1 MANPT
6 VAIVG
11 RPNVGKSTLFNRL
24 VGGRRAIVEGEPN
37 VTRDR
42 IYGECEWQG
51 TKFNVIDTGGI
62 VLHDSDKIKNQIK
75 YQAELAMEEADLI
88 LFVVDSRTG
97 MTAVDQDIAQLLYRT
112 NTEVILTVNK
122 VEDFSK
128 AEETTWEFYSLGFGD
143 PILISAEHGK
153 NTGELL
159 DLVTAELPETE
170 TEAEEADDEQ
180 INIAVIGKPNVGKSS
195 LVNHLIG
202 EKRVIVSDL
211 PGTTRD
217 AVDTLIEWNEIKFN
231 FIDTAGLR
239 RKSKVKE
246 DVEYYSNLRALRS
259 VDRAD
264 AVLMMIDAE
273 KGVTDQDKKIAGYA
287 HDEGKAMV
295 MAINKWDLMK
305 KSTNSMNK
313 YTDEVYYQLKFLNY
327 VPITYISALTGE
339 RIDELLSLLEYVV
352 DESNLRV
359 KTGVLNEVITEAVQL
374 REPPSRK
381 GKRLKIYYVSQV
393 GIKPPTFVL
402 FVNDPNLMHF
412 AYQRYLENT
421 LREAFGYV
429 GNPMKFK
436 LKQRN

>member
-1 MANPT
+1 MAKST

-42 IYGECEWQG
+42 IYGETEWLG
-51 TKFNVIDTGGI
+51 RKFNVIDTGGI
-62 VLHDSDKIKNQIK
+62 VLHENDKIKNQIK
-75 YQAELAMEEADLI
+75 YQAEVAMEEADII

-97 MTAVDQDIAQLLYRT
+97 MTGVDEDIAQLLYRT
-112 NTEVILTVNK
+112 NKEVILVVNK
-122 VEDFSK
+122 VEDFTNQ
-128 AEETTWEFYSLGFGD
+128 EEIGWEFYSLGFGD
-143 PILISAEHGK
+143 PYLISAEHGK

-159 DLVTAELPETE
+159 DEVISKLPEADE
-170 TEAEEADDEQ
+170 DEISEEK

-195 LVNHLIG
+195 LINHLLG
-202 EKRVIVSDL
+202 KERVIVSDM

-217 AVDTLIEWNEIKFN
+217 AVDTLIEWKDVKFN

-239 RKSKVKE
+239 RKSRVKE
-246 DVEYYSNLRALRS
+246 DVEYYSNLRALKS
-259 VDRAD
+259 VDRSD
-264 AVLMMIDAE
+264 AVLMMIDAQH
-273 KGVTDQDKKIAGYA
+273 GVTEQDKKIAGYA

-295 MAINKWDLMK
+295 IAINKWDLMDK
-305 KSTNSMNK
+305 DSKTMER

-327 VPITYISALTGE
+327 VPVTYISALTGE
-339 RIDELLSLLEYVV
+339 RIDELLSLLEFVV
-352 DESNLRV
+352 DQSNLRI
-359 KTGVLNEVITEAVQL
+359 KTGILNEVITEAVQL

-381 GKRLKIYYVSQV
+381 GKRLKIYYASQV
-393 GIKPPTFVL
+393 GVKAPTFVF

-412 AYQRYLENT
+412 AYQRYLENI

-429 GNPMKFK
+429 GNPLRFK

>member
-1 MANPT
+1 MAKST

-42 IYGECEWQG
+42 IYGETEWLG
-51 TKFNVIDTGGI
+51 KKFNVIDTGGI
-62 VLHDSDKIKNQIK
+62 VLHDNDKIKNQIK
-75 YQAELAMEEADLI
+75 YQAELAMEEADII

-97 MTAVDQDIAQLLYRT
+97 MTGVDEDIAQLLYRT
-112 NTEVILTVNK
+112 NKEVILVVNK
-122 VEDFSK
+122 VEDFSNQ
-128 AEETTWEFYSLGFGD
+128 EEISWEFYSLGFGD
-143 PILISAEHGK
+143 PVLISAEHGK
-153 NTGELL
+153 NTGSLL
-159 DLVTAELPETE
+159 DQVTDQLPEI
-170 TEAEEADDEQ
+170 EEEDTDDDQ

-195 LVNHLIG
+195 LINHLVG
-202 EKRVIVSDL
+202 KERVIVSDM

-217 AVDTLIEWNEIKFN
+217 AVDTLIEWNDIQFN

-246 DVEYYSNLRALRS
+246 DVEYYSNLRALKS
-259 VDRAD
+259 VDRSD
-264 AVLMMIDAE
+264 AVLMMIDAQE
-273 KGVTDQDKKIAGYA
+273 GVTDQDKKIAGYA

-295 MAINKWDLMK
+295 IAINKWDLMEK
-305 KSTNSMNK
+305 NTKTMER

-327 VPITYISALTGE
+327 VPVTYISALTGE
-339 RIDELLSLLEYVV
+339 RIDELLSLLEFVV
-352 DESNLRV
+352 DQSNLRI
-359 KTGVLNEVITEAVQL
+359 KTGILNEVISEAVQL

-381 GKRLKIYYVSQV
+381 GKRLKIYYGSQV
-393 GIKPPTFVL
+393 GIKPPTFVF

-412 AYQRYLENT
+412 AYQRYLENV

-429 GNPMKFK
+429 GNPLHFK

>member
-1 MANPT
+1 MAKST

-42 IYGECEWQG
+42 IYGETEWLG
-51 TKFNVIDTGGI
+51 KKFNVIDTGGI
-62 VLHDSDKIKNQIK
+62 VMHENDKIKNQIK

-97 MTAVDQDIAQLLYRT
+97 MTGVDQDIAQLLYRT
-112 NTEVILTVNK
+112 NKEVILVVNK
-122 VEDFSK
+122 VEDFSNQ
-128 AEETTWEFYSLGFGD
+128 EEIGWEFYSLGFGD

-159 DLVTAELPETE
+159 DQVSDKLPETE
-170 TEAEEADDEQ
+170 VEDSDNDK

-195 LVNHLIG
+195 LINHLIG
-202 EKRVIVSDL
+202 KDRVIVSDM

-217 AVDTLIEWNEIKFN
+217 AVDTLIEWNNIRFN

-264 AVLMMIDAE
+264 AVLMMIDAQE
-273 KGVTDQDKKIAGYA
+273 GVTDQDKKIAGYA

-295 MAINKWDLMK
+295 IAINKWDLMEK
-305 KSTNSMNK
+305 DSRTMDR

-327 VPITYISALTGE
+327 VPVTYISALTGE
-339 RIDELLSLLEYVV
+339 RIDELLSLLEFVV
-352 DESNLRV
+352 DQSNLRI
-359 KTGVLNEVITEAVQL
+359 KTGILNEVISEAVQL

-381 GKRLKIYYVSQV
+381 GKRLKIYYGSQV
-393 GIKPPTFVL
+393 GVKPPTFVF

-412 AYQRYLENT
+412 AYQRYLENV

-429 GNPMKFK
+429 GNPMNFK

>member
-1 MANPT
+1 MANTT

-62 VLHDSDKIKNQIK
+62 VLHDNDKIKNQIK
-75 YQAELAMEEADLI
+75 YQAEMAMEEADLI

-112 NTEVILTVNK
+112 NTEVVLTVNK

-159 DLVTAELPETE
+159 DLVTAKLPE

-393 GIKPPTFVL
+393 GVRPPTFVL

-436 LKQRN
+436 LKQRS

>member
-1 MANPT
+1 MTKST

-42 IYGECEWQG
+42 IYGETEWLG
-51 TKFNVIDTGGI
+51 KKFNVIDTGGI
-62 VLHDSDKIKNQIK
+62 VMHDNDKIKNQIK
-75 YQAELAMEEADLI
+75 YQAELAMEEADII

-97 MTAVDQDIAQLLYRT
+97 MTGVDEDIAQLLYRT
-112 NTEVILTVNK
+112 NKKVILVVNK
-122 VEDFSK
+122 VEDFSNQ
-128 AEETTWEFYSLGFGD
+128 EEIGWEFYSLGFGD
-143 PILISAEHGK
+143 PVLISAEHGK

-159 DLVTAELPETE
+159 DELTEKLPER
-170 TEAEEADDEQ
+170 EEDESNDDQ

-202 EKRVIVSDL
+202 KERVIVSDM

-217 AVDTLIEWNEIKFN
+217 AVDTLIEWKDIQFN

-264 AVLMMIDAE
+264 AVLMMIDAQE
-273 KGVTDQDKKIAGYA
+273 GVTDQDKKIAGYA

-295 MAINKWDLMK
+295 IAINKWDLMEK
-305 KSTNSMNK
+305 NSKTMER

-327 VPITYISALTGE
+327 VPVTYISALTGE
-339 RIDELLSLLEYVV
+339 RIDELLSLLEFVV
-352 DESNLRV
+352 DQSNLRI
-359 KTGVLNEVITEAVQL
+359 KTGILNEVISEAVQL

-381 GKRLKIYYVSQV
+381 GKRLKIYYGSQV
-393 GIKPPTFVL
+393 GITPPTFVF

-412 AYQRYLENT
+412 AYQRYLENV

-429 GNPMKFK
+429 GNPMQFK
-436 LKQRN
+436 LKQRS

>member
-1 MANPT
+1 MAKST

-42 IYGECEWQG
+42 IYGETEWLG
-51 TKFNVIDTGGI
+51 RKFNVIDTGGI
-62 VLHDSDKIKNQIK
+62 VLHDNDKIKSQIK
-75 YQAELAMEEADLI
+75 YQAELAMEEADII

-97 MTAVDQDIAQLLYRT
+97 MTGIDEDIAQLLYRT
-112 NTEVILTVNK
+112 NKEVILVVNK
-122 VEDFSK
+122 VEDFSNQ
-128 AEETTWEFYSLGFGD
+128 EEISWEFYSLGFGD
-143 PILISAEHGK
+143 PVLISAEHGK
-153 NTGELL
+153 NTGALL
-159 DLVTAELPETE
+159 DQVTEELPE
-170 TEAEEADDEQ
+170 AEEDDTNEDQ

-195 LVNHLIG
+195 LVNHLLG
-202 EKRVIVSDL
+202 KKRVIVSDM

-217 AVDTLIEWNEIKFN
+217 AVDTLIEWKDIQFN

-264 AVLMMIDAE
+264 AVLMMIDAQE
-273 KGVTDQDKKIAGYA
+273 GVTEQDKKIAGYA

-295 MAINKWDLMK
+295 IAINKWDLMEK
-305 KSTNSMNK
+305 DSKTMER

-327 VPITYISALTGE
+327 VPVTYISALTGE
-339 RIDELLSLLEYVV
+339 RIDELLSLLEFVV
-352 DESNLRV
+352 DQSNLRI
-359 KTGVLNEVITEAVQL
+359 KTGILNEVISEAVQL

-381 GKRLKIYYVSQV
+381 GKRLKIYYGSQV
-393 GIKPPTFVL
+393 GIKPPTFVF

-412 AYQRYLENT
+412 AYQRYLENV

-429 GNPMKFK
+429 GNPMHFK
-436 LKQRN
+436 LKQRK

>member
-1 MANPT
+1 MAKAT

-42 IYGECEWQG
+42 IYGEAEWLDR
-51 TKFNVIDTGGI
+51 TFNVIDTGGI
-62 VLHDSDKIKNQIK
+62 VPRDSDEIKNKIK
-75 YQAELAMEEADLI
+75 YQAELAMEEADVI

-97 MTAVDQDIAQLLYRT
+97 MTGIDQEIAQLLYRT
-112 NTEVILTVNK
+112 NKEVLLVVNK
-122 VEDFSK
+122 VEDFSNQQ
-128 AEETTWEFYSLGFGD
+128 EISWEFYSLGFGD

-159 DLVTAELPETE
+159 EKISAELPEYE
-170 TEAEEADDEQ
+170 EDEDKREA

-195 LVNHLIG
+195 LINHLVG
-202 EKRVIVSDL
+202 ENRVIVSDM

-217 AVDTLIEWNEIKFN
+217 AVDTLIEWKDIKFN

-239 RKSKVKE
+239 RKSRVKE
-246 DVEYYSNLRALRS
+246 SIEYYSNLRALKS
-259 VDRAD
+259 VDRSD
-264 AVLMMIDAE
+264 AVLMMIDAT
-273 KGVTDQDKKIAGYA
+273 KGVSDQDKKIAGYA

-295 MAINKWDLMK
+295 IAINKWDLMK
-305 KSTNSMNK
+305 KDSKTMK
-313 YTDEVYYQLKFLNY
+313 RYTDEVYYELKFLNY

-339 RIDELLSLLEYVV
+339 RIDEMLSLLEYVV
-352 DESNLRV
+352 DQSNLRI
-359 KTGVLNEVITEAVQL
+359 KTGVLNEVISEAVQL

-381 GKRLKIYYVSQV
+381 GKRLKLYYGSQV
-393 GIKPPTFVL
+393 GVKPPTFVF

-412 AYQRYLENT
+412 AYQRYLENV

-429 GNPMKFK
+429 GNPLNFK
-436 LKQRN
+436 LKQRK

>member
-1 MANPT
+1 MAKST

-42 IYGECEWQG
+42 IYGETEWLG
-51 TKFNVIDTGGI
+51 KKFNVIDTGGI
-62 VLHDSDKIKNQIK
+62 VLHDNDKIKNQIK
-75 YQAELAMEEADLI
+75 YQAEVAMEEADII

-97 MTAVDQDIAQLLYRT
+97 MTGVDEDIAQLLYRT
-112 NTEVILTVNK
+112 NKEIILVVNK
-122 VEDFSK
+122 VEDFSNQ
-128 AEETTWEFYSLGFGD
+128 EEIGWEFYSLGFGD
-143 PILISAEHGK
+143 PFLISAEHGK

-159 DLVTAELPETE
+159 DEVISKLPESE
-170 TEAEEADDEQ
+170 DDEITEEK

-195 LVNHLIG
+195 LVNHLLG
-202 EKRVIVSDL
+202 KERVIVSDM

-217 AVDTLIEWNEIKFN
+217 AVDTLIKWKDVEFN

-239 RKSKVKE
+239 RKSRVKE

-259 VDRAD
+259 VDRSD
-264 AVLMMIDAE
+264 AVLMMIDAQH
-273 KGVTDQDKKIAGYA
+273 GITDQDKKIAGYA

-295 MAINKWDLMK
+295 IAINKWDLMEK
-305 KSTNSMNK
+305 DSKTMER

-327 VPITYISALTGE
+327 VPVTYISALTGE
-339 RIDELLSLLEYVV
+339 RIDELLSLLEFVV
-352 DESNLRV
+352 DQSNLRI
-359 KTGVLNEVITEAVQL
+359 KTGILNEVITEAVQL

-381 GKRLKIYYVSQV
+381 GKRLKIYYASQV
-393 GIKPPTFVL
+393 GIKPPTFVF

-412 AYQRYLENT
+412 AYQRYLENI

-429 GNPMKFK
+429 GNPLQFK
-436 LKQRN
+436 LKQRS

>member
-1 MANPT
+1 MAKST

-42 IYGECEWQG
+42 IYGETEWLG
-51 TKFNVIDTGGI
+51 KKFNVIDTGGI
-62 VLHDSDKIKNQIK
+62 VLHDNDKIKNQIK
-75 YQAELAMEEADLI
+75 HQAEIAMEEAEII

-97 MTAVDQDIAQLLYRT
+97 MTGVDEDIAQLLYRT
-112 NTEVILTVNK
+112 NKEVILVVNK
-122 VEDFSK
+122 VEYFSNQ
-128 AEETTWEFYSLGFGD
+128 EEIGWEFYSLGFGD
-143 PILISAEHGK
+143 PVLISAEHGK
-153 NTGELL
+153 NTGSLL
-159 DLVTAELPETE
+159 DQVIDKLPES
-170 TEAEEADDEQ
+170 EAEADNDDQ

-195 LVNHLIG
+195 LVNHLVG
-202 EKRVIVSDL
+202 KERVIVSDM

-217 AVDTLIEWNEIKFN
+217 AVDTLIEWNDIHFN

-246 DVEYYSNLRALRS
+246 DVEYYSNLRALKS
-259 VDRAD
+259 VDRSD

-273 KGVTDQDKKIAGYA
+273 EGVTDQDKKIAGYA

-295 MAINKWDLMK
+295 IAINKWDLMEK
-305 KSTNSMNK
+305 DSKTMER

-327 VPITYISALTGE
+327 VPVTYISALTGE
-339 RIDELLSLLEYVV
+339 RIDELLSLLEFVV
-352 DESNLRV
+352 DQSNLRI
-359 KTGVLNEVITEAVQL
+359 KTGILNEVISEAVQL

-381 GKRLKIYYVSQV
+381 GKRLKIYYGSQV
-393 GIKPPTFVL
+393 GITPPTFVF

-412 AYQRYLENT
+412 AYQRYLENV

-429 GNPMKFK
+429 GNPMHFK
-436 LKQRN
+436 LKQRQ

>member
-1 MANPT
+1 MAKST

-42 IYGECEWQG
+42 IYGETEWLG
-51 TKFNVIDTGGI
+51 KKFNVIDTGGI
-62 VLHDSDKIKNQIK
+62 VLHDNDKIKNQIK
-75 YQAELAMEEADLI
+75 YQAELAMEEADII

-97 MTAVDQDIAQLLYRT
+97 MTGVDEDIAQLLYRT
-112 NTEVILTVNK
+112 NKEIILVVNK
-122 VEDFSK
+122 VEDFSNQ
-128 AEETTWEFYSLGFGD
+128 EETSWEFYSLGFGD
-143 PILISAEHGK
+143 PFLISAEHGK
-153 NTGELL
+153 NTGQLL
-159 DLVTAELPETE
+159 DEVISKLPEADE
-170 TEAEEADDEQ
+170 DEISEEK

-195 LVNHLIG
+195 LVNHLLG
-202 EKRVIVSDL
+202 KERVIVSDM

-217 AVDTLIEWNEIKFN
+217 AVDTLIEWKDVKFN

-264 AVLMMIDAE
+264 AVLMMIDAQH
-273 KGVTDQDKKIAGYA
+273 GITDQDKKIAGYA

-295 MAINKWDLMK
+295 IAINKWDLMEK
-305 KSTNSMNK
+305 DSKTMER

-327 VPITYISALTGE
+327 VPVTYISALTGE
-339 RIDELLSLLEYVV
+339 RIDELLSLLEFVV
-352 DESNLRV
+352 DQSNLRI
-359 KTGVLNEVITEAVQL
+359 KTGILNEVITEAVQL

-381 GKRLKIYYVSQV
+381 GKRLKIYYASQV
-393 GIKPPTFVL
+393 GIKPPTFVF

-412 AYQRYLENT
+412 AYQRYLENI

-429 GNPMKFK
+429 GNPLKFK

>member
-1 MANPT
+1 MAKST

-42 IYGECEWQG
+42 IYGETEWLG
-51 TKFNVIDTGGI
+51 KKFNVIDTGGI
-62 VLHDSDKIKNQIK
+62 VMHDNDKIKNQIK

-97 MTAVDQDIAQLLYRT
+97 MTGVDEDIAQLLYRT
-112 NTEVILTVNK
+112 NKEVILVVNK
-122 VEDFSK
+122 VEDFSNQ
-128 AEETTWEFYSLGFGD
+128 EEIGWEFYSLGFGD
-143 PILISAEHGK
+143 PVLISAEHGK
-153 NTGELL
+153 NTGELMEE
-159 DLVTAELPETE
+159 VTAKLPESE
-170 TEAEEADDEQ
+170 VEDSDNDQ

-202 EKRVIVSDL
+202 KERVIVSDM

-217 AVDTLIEWNEIKFN
+217 AVDTLIEWKDIQFN

-264 AVLMMIDAE
+264 AVLMMIDAQE
-273 KGVTDQDKKIAGYA
+273 GVTDQDKKIAGYA

-295 MAINKWDLMK
+295 IAINKWDLMEK
-305 KSTNSMNK
+305 DSKTMEH

-327 VPITYISALTGE
+327 VPVTYISALTGE
-339 RIDELLSLLEYVV
+339 RIDELLSLLEFVV
-352 DESNLRV
+352 VQSNLRV
-359 KTGVLNEVITEAVQL
+359 KTGILNEVISEAVQL

-381 GKRLKIYYVSQV
+381 GKRLKIYYGSQV
-393 GIKPPTFVL
+393 GVKPPTFVF

-412 AYQRYLENT
+412 AYQRYLENV

-429 GNPMKFK
+429 GNPMNFK

>member
-1 MANPT
+1 MAKST

-42 IYGECEWQG
+42 IYGEAEWLG
-51 TKFNVIDTGGI
+51 KKFNIIDTGGI
-62 VLHDSDKIKNQIK
+62 VLHDNDKIKNQIK
-75 YQAELAMEEADLI
+75 YQAELAMEEADII
-88 LFVVDSRTG
+88 LFIVDSRTG
-97 MTAVDQDIAQLLYRT
+97 MTGVDEDIAQLLYRT
-112 NTEVILTVNK
+112 NKEVILVVNK
-122 VEDFSK
+122 VEDFSNQ
-128 AEETTWEFYSLGFGD
+128 EEIGWEFYSLGFGD
-143 PILISAEHGK
+143 PVLISAEHGK
-153 NTGELL
+153 NTGALL
-159 DLVTAELPETE
+159 DEVKEKLPEN
-170 TEAEEADDEQ
+170 EEDDKDDDT

-195 LVNHLIG
+195 LINHLVG
-202 EKRVIVSDL
+202 KERVIVSDM

-217 AVDTLIEWNEIKFN
+217 AVDTLIEWNDIQFN

-246 DVEYYSNLRALRS
+246 DVEYYSNLRALKS

-264 AVLMMIDAE
+264 AVLMMIDAQE
-273 KGVTDQDKKIAGYA
+273 GVTSQDKKIAGYA

-295 MAINKWDLMK
+295 IAINKWDLMEK
-305 KSTNSMNK
+305 DSKTMER

-327 VPITYISALTGE
+327 VPVTYISALTGE
-339 RIDELLSLLEYVV
+339 RIEELLSLVEFVV
-352 DESNLRV
+352 DQSNLRV
-359 KTGVLNEVITEAVQL
+359 KTGILNEVISEAVQL

-381 GKRLKIYYVSQV
+381 GKRLKIYYGSQV
-393 GIKPPTFVL
+393 GIKPPTFVF

-412 AYQRYLENT
+412 AYQRYLENV

-429 GNPMKFK
+429 GNPLHFK
-436 LKQRN
+436 LKQRK

>member
-1 MANPT
+1 MAKST

-42 IYGECEWQG
+42 IYGETEWQG
-51 TKFNVIDTGGI
+51 RKFNVIDTGGL
-62 VLHDSDKIKNQIK
+62 VLHDNDKIRNKIK
-75 YQAELAMEEADLI
+75 YQAELAMEEADTI

-112 NTEVILTVNK
+112 NKEVILVVNK
-122 VEDFSK
+122 VEDFSNQ
-128 AEETTWEFYSLGFGD
+128 EEISWEFYSLGFGD

-159 DLVTAELPETE
+159 DNITSKLPEV
-170 TEAEEADDEQ
+170 EEEESDNDK

-195 LVNHLIG
+195 LINHLIG
-202 EKRVIVSDL
+202 RDRVIVSDM

-217 AVDTLIEWNEIKFN
+217 AVDTLIKWNDINFN

-246 DVEYYSNLRALRS
+246 DVEYYSNLRALKS
-259 VDRAD
+259 VDRSD
-264 AVLMMIDAE
+264 AVLMMIDAQE
-273 KGVTDQDKKIAGYA
+273 GVTDQDKKIAGYA

-295 MAINKWDLMK
+295 IAINKWDLMEK
-305 KSTNSMNK
+305 DTNTMEK

-327 VPITYISALTGE
+327 VPVTYISALTGE

-352 DESNLRV
+352 DQSNLRI
-359 KTGVLNEVITEAVQL
+359 KTGILNEVITEAVQL
-374 REPPSRK
+374 REPPSKK
-381 GKRLKIYYVSQV
+381 GKRLKIYYATQV

-402 FVNDPNLMHF
+402 FVNNPELMHF
-412 AYQRYLENT
+412 AYQRYLENV

-429 GNPMKFK
+429 GNPMNFK

>member
-1 MANPT
+1 MAKST

-11 RPNVGKSTLFNRL
+11 RPNVGKSTFFNRL

-42 IYGECEWQG
+42 IYGETEWLG
-51 TKFNVIDTGGI
+51 RKFNVIDTGGI
-62 VLHDSDKIKNQIK
+62 VLHDNDKIKNQIK
-75 YQAELAMEEADLI
+75 YQAEVAMEEADII

-97 MTAVDQDIAQLLYRT
+97 MTGVDEDIAQLLYRT
-112 NTEVILTVNK
+112 NKEIILVVNK
-122 VEDFSK
+122 VEDFSNQ
-128 AEETTWEFYSLGFGD
+128 EEIGWEFYSLGFGD
-143 PILISAEHGK
+143 PFLISAEHGK

-159 DLVTAELPETE
+159 DEVISKLPAADEDEVT
-170 TEAEEADDEQ
+170 EEK

-195 LVNHLIG
+195 LVNHLLG
-202 EKRVIVSDL
+202 KERVIVSDM

-217 AVDTLIEWNEIKFN
+217 AVDTLIKWKDVEFN

-246 DVEYYSNLRALRS
+246 DVEYYSNLRALKS
-259 VDRAD
+259 VDRSD
-264 AVLMMIDAE
+264 AVLMMIDAQE
-273 KGVTDQDKKIAGYA
+273 GVTDQDKKIAGYA

-295 MAINKWDLMK
+295 IAINKWDLMEK
-305 KSTNSMNK
+305 DTKTMER

-327 VPITYISALTGE
+327 VPVTYISALTGE
-339 RIDELLSLLEYVV
+339 RIDELLSLLEFVV
-352 DESNLRV
+352 DQSNLRI
-359 KTGVLNEVITEAVQL
+359 KTGILNEVISEAVQL

-381 GKRLKIYYVSQV
+381 GKRLKIYYGSQV
-393 GIKPPTFVL
+393 GIKPPTFVF

-412 AYQRYLENT
+412 AYQRYLENV

-429 GNPMKFK
+429 GNPMHFK
-436 LKQRN
+436 LKQRK

>member
-1 MANPT
+1 MAKST

-42 IYGECEWQG
+42 IYGETEWLG
-51 TKFNVIDTGGI
+51 KKFNVIDTGGI
-62 VLHDSDKIKNQIK
+62 VLHDNDKIKNQIK
-75 YQAELAMEEADLI
+75 YQAEVAMEEADII

-97 MTAVDQDIAQLLYRT
+97 MTGVDEDIAQLLYRT
-112 NTEVILTVNK
+112 NKEIILVVNK
-122 VEDFSK
+122 VEDFSNQ
-128 AEETTWEFYSLGFGD
+128 EEIGWEFYSLGFGD
-143 PILISAEHGK
+143 PFLISAEHGK

-159 DLVTAELPETE
+159 DEVISKLPE
-170 TEAEEADDEQ
+170 AEDDEISEEK

-195 LVNHLIG
+195 LVNHLLG
-202 EKRVIVSDL
+202 KERVIVSDM

-217 AVDTLIEWNEIKFN
+217 AVDTLIKWKDVEFN

-259 VDRAD
+259 VDRSD
-264 AVLMMIDAE
+264 AVLMMIDAQH
-273 KGVTDQDKKIAGYA
+273 GITDQDKKIAGYA

-295 MAINKWDLMK
+295 IAINKWDLMEK
-305 KSTNSMNK
+305 DSKTMER

-327 VPITYISALTGE
+327 VPVTYISALTGE
-339 RIDELLSLLEYVV
+339 RIDELLSLLEFVV
-352 DESNLRV
+352 DQSNLRI
-359 KTGVLNEVITEAVQL
+359 KTGILNEVITEAVQL

-381 GKRLKIYYVSQV
+381 GKRLKIYYASQV
-393 GIKPPTFVL
+393 GIKPPTFVF

-412 AYQRYLENT
+412 AYQRYLENI

-429 GNPMKFK
+429 GNPLQFK
-436 LKQRN
+436 LKQRS

>member
-1 MANPT
+1 MAKST

-42 IYGECEWQG
+42 IYGETEWLG
-51 TKFNVIDTGGI
+51 KKFNVIDTGGI
-62 VLHDSDKIKNQIK
+62 VMHENDKIKNQIK

-97 MTAVDQDIAQLLYRT
+97 MTGVDQDIAQLLYRT
-112 NTEVILTVNK
+112 NKEVILVVNK
-122 VEDFSK
+122 VEDFSNQ
-128 AEETTWEFYSLGFGD
+128 EEIGWEFYSLGFGD

-159 DLVTAELPETE
+159 DQVADKLPETE
-170 TEAEEADDEQ
+170 AEDSDNDK

-195 LVNHLIG
+195 LINHLIG
-202 EKRVIVSDL
+202 KDRVIVSDM

-217 AVDTLIEWNEIKFN
+217 AVDTLIEWNNIRFN

-264 AVLMMIDAE
+264 AVLMMIDAQE
-273 KGVTDQDKKIAGYA
+273 GVTDQDKKIAGYA

-295 MAINKWDLMK
+295 IAINKWDLMEK
-305 KSTNSMNK
+305 DSRTIDR

-327 VPITYISALTGE
+327 VPVTYISALTGE
-339 RIDELLSLLEYVV
+339 RIDELLSLLEFVV
-352 DESNLRV
+352 DQSNLRI
-359 KTGVLNEVITEAVQL
+359 KTGILNEVISEAVQL

-381 GKRLKIYYVSQV
+381 GKRLKIYYGSQV
-393 GIKPPTFVL
+393 GVKPPTFVF

-412 AYQRYLENT
+412 AYQRYLENV

-429 GNPMKFK
+429 GNPMNFK

>member
-1 MANPT
+1 MAKST

-42 IYGECEWQG
+42 IYGETEWLG
-51 TKFNVIDTGGI
+51 KKFNVIDTGGI
-62 VLHDSDKIKNQIK
+62 VMHDNDKIKNQIK

-97 MTAVDQDIAQLLYRT
+97 MTGVDEDIAQLLYRT
-112 NTEVILTVNK
+112 NKEVILVVNK
-122 VEDFSK
+122 VEDFSNQ
-128 AEETTWEFYSLGFGD
+128 EEIGWEFYSLGFGD
-143 PILISAEHGK
+143 PVLISAEHGK
-153 NTGELL
+153 NTGELMEE
-159 DLVTAELPETE
+159 VTAKLPESE
-170 TEAEEADDEQ
+170 VEDSDNDQ

-202 EKRVIVSDL
+202 KERVIVSDM

-217 AVDTLIEWNEIKFN
+217 AVDTLIEWKDIQFN

-264 AVLMMIDAE
+264 AVLMMIDAQE
-273 KGVTDQDKKIAGYA
+273 GVTDQDKKIAGYA

-295 MAINKWDLMK
+295 IAINKWDLMEK
-305 KSTNSMNK
+305 DSKTMER

-327 VPITYISALTGE
+327 VPVTYISALTGE
-339 RIDELLSLLEYVV
+339 RIDELLSLLEFVV
-352 DESNLRV
+352 VQSNLRV
-359 KTGVLNEVITEAVQL
+359 KTGILNEVISEAVQL

-381 GKRLKIYYVSQV
+381 GKRLKIYYGSQV
-393 GIKPPTFVL
+393 GVKPPTFVF

-412 AYQRYLENT
+412 AYQRYLENV

-429 GNPMKFK
+429 GNPMNFK

>member
-1 MANPT
+1 MAKST

-42 IYGECEWQG
+42 IYGETEWLG
-51 TKFNVIDTGGI
+51 KKFNVIDTGGI
-62 VLHDSDKIKNQIK
+62 VMHDNDKIKNQIK

-97 MTAVDQDIAQLLYRT
+97 MTGVDEDIAQLLYRT
-112 NTEVILTVNK
+112 NKEVILVVNK
-122 VEDFSK
+122 VEDFSNQ
-128 AEETTWEFYSLGFGD
+128 EEIGWEFYSLGFGD
-143 PILISAEHGK
+143 PVLISAEHGK
-153 NTGELL
+153 NTGELMEE
-159 DLVTAELPETE
+159 VTAKLPESE
-170 TEAEEADDEQ
+170 VEDSDNDQ

-202 EKRVIVSDL
+202 KERVIVSDM

-217 AVDTLIEWNEIKFN
+217 AVDTLIEWKDIQFN

-264 AVLMMIDAE
+264 AVLMMIDAQE
-273 KGVTDQDKKIAGYA
+273 GVTDQDKKIAGYA

-295 MAINKWDLMK
+295 IAINKWDLMEK
-305 KSTNSMNK
+305 DSKTMEH

-327 VPITYISALTGE
+327 VPVTYISALTGE
-339 RIDELLSLLEYVV
+339 RIDELLSLLEFVV
-352 DESNLRV
+352 DQSNLRV
-359 KTGVLNEVITEAVQL
+359 KTGILNEVISEAVQL

-381 GKRLKIYYVSQV
+381 GKRLKIYYGSQV
-393 GIKPPTFVL
+393 GVKPPTFVF

-412 AYQRYLENT
+412 AYQRYLENV

-429 GNPMKFK
+429 GNPMNFK

>member
-1 MANPT
+1 MTKST

-42 IYGECEWQG
+42 IYGETEWLG
-51 TKFNVIDTGGI
+51 KKFNVIDTGGI
-62 VLHDSDKIKNQIK
+62 VMHDNDKIKNQIK
-75 YQAELAMEEADLI
+75 YQAELAMEEADII

-97 MTAVDQDIAQLLYRT
+97 MTGVDEDIAQLLYRT
-112 NTEVILTVNK
+112 NKEVILVVNK
-122 VEDFSK
+122 VEDFSNQ
-128 AEETTWEFYSLGFGD
+128 EEIGWEFYSLGFGD
-143 PILISAEHGK
+143 PVLISAEHGK

-159 DLVTAELPETE
+159 DELIEKLPER
-170 TEAEEADDEQ
+170 EEDDSNDDQ

-202 EKRVIVSDL
+202 KERVIVSDM

-217 AVDTLIEWNEIKFN
+217 AVDTLIEWKDIQFN

-264 AVLMMIDAE
+264 AVLMMIDAQE
-273 KGVTDQDKKIAGYA
+273 GVTDQDKKIAGYA

-295 MAINKWDLMK
+295 IAINKWDLMEK
-305 KSTNSMNK
+305 NSKTMER

-327 VPITYISALTGE
+327 VPVTYISALTGE
-339 RIDELLSLLEYVV
+339 RIDELLSLLEFVV
-352 DESNLRV
+352 DQSNLRI
-359 KTGVLNEVITEAVQL
+359 KTGILNEVISEAVQL

-381 GKRLKIYYVSQV
+381 GKRLKIYYGSQV
-393 GIKPPTFVL
+393 GITPPTFVF

-412 AYQRYLENT
+412 AYQRYLENV

-429 GNPMKFK
+429 GNPMQFK
-436 LKQRN
+436 LKQRS

>member
-1 MANPT
+1 MAKST

-42 IYGECEWQG
+42 IYGETEWLG
-51 TKFNVIDTGGI
+51 KSFNVIDTGGI
-62 VLHDSDKIKNQIK
+62 VMHDNDKIKNQIK
-75 YQAELAMEEADLI
+75 YQAELAMEEADVI
-88 LFVVDSRTG
+88 LFVVDSRSG
-97 MTAVDQDIAQLLYRT
+97 MTGVDEDIAQLLYRT
-112 NTEVILTVNK
+112 NKEVVLVVNK

-128 AEETTWEFYSLGFGD
+128 QEEIGWEFYSLGFGD

-153 NTGELL
+153 NTGELM
-159 DLVTAELPETE
+159 DEIISKLPETE
-170 TEAEEADDEQ
+170 TEDKTDDK

-195 LVNHLIG
+195 LINHLVG
-202 EKRVIVSDL
+202 KDRVIVSDM

-217 AVDTLIEWNEIKFN
+217 AVDTLIEWKDIEFN

-239 RKSKVKE
+239 RKSRVKE

-264 AVLMMIDAE
+264 AVLMMIDAQN
-273 KGVTDQDKKIAGYA
+273 GITDQDKKIAGYA

-295 MAINKWDLMK
+295 IAINKWDLMEK
-305 KSTNSMNK
+305 DSKTMER

-327 VPITYISALTGE
+327 VPVTYISALTGE
-339 RIDELLSLLEYVV
+339 RIDELLSLLEFVV
-352 DESNLRV
+352 DQSNLRI
-359 KTGVLNEVITEAVQL
+359 KTGILNEVISEAVQL

-381 GKRLKIYYVSQV
+381 GKRLKIYYGSQV
-393 GIKPPTFVL
+393 GIKPPTFVF

-412 AYQRYLENT
+412 AYQRYLENV

-429 GNPMKFK
+429 GNPMNFK

>member
-1 MANPT
+1 MTKST

-42 IYGECEWQG
+42 IYGETEWLG
-51 TKFNVIDTGGI
+51 KKFNVIDTGGI
-62 VLHDSDKIKNQIK
+62 VMHDNDKIKNQIK
-75 YQAELAMEEADLI
+75 YQAELAMEEADII

-97 MTAVDQDIAQLLYRT
+97 MTGVDEDIAQLLYRT
-112 NTEVILTVNK
+112 NKEVILVVNK
-122 VEDFSK
+122 VEDFSNQ
-128 AEETTWEFYSLGFGD
+128 EEIGWEFYSLGFGD
-143 PILISAEHGK
+143 PVLISAEHGK

-159 DLVTAELPETE
+159 DELTEKLPER
-170 TEAEEADDEQ
+170 EEDESNDDQ

-202 EKRVIVSDL
+202 KERVIVSDM

-217 AVDTLIEWNEIKFN
+217 AVDTLIEWKDIQFN

-264 AVLMMIDAE
+264 AVLMMIDAQE
-273 KGVTDQDKKIAGYA
+273 GVTDQDKKIAGYA

-295 MAINKWDLMK
+295 IAINKWDLMEK
-305 KSTNSMNK
+305 NSKTMER

-327 VPITYISALTGE
+327 VPVTYISALTGE
-339 RIDELLSLLEYVV
+339 RIDELLSLLEFVV
-352 DESNLRV
+352 DQSNLRI
-359 KTGVLNEVITEAVQL
+359 KTGILNEVISEAVQL

-381 GKRLKIYYVSQV
+381 GKRLKIYYGSQV
-393 GIKPPTFVL
+393 GITPPTFVF

-412 AYQRYLENT
+412 AYQRYLENV

-429 GNPMKFK
+429 GNPMQFK
-436 LKQRN
+436 LKQRS

>member
-1 MANPT
+1 MAKST

-42 IYGECEWQG
+42 IYGETEWLG
-51 TKFNVIDTGGI
+51 KKFNVIDTGGI
-62 VLHDSDKIKNQIK
+62 VMHDNDKIKNQIK

-97 MTAVDQDIAQLLYRT
+97 MTGVDEDIAQLLYRT
-112 NTEVILTVNK
+112 NKEVILVVNK
-122 VEDFSK
+122 VEDFSNQ
-128 AEETTWEFYSLGFGD
+128 EEIGWEFYSLGFGD
-143 PILISAEHGK
+143 PVLISAEHGK
-153 NTGELL
+153 NTGELM
-159 DLVTAELPETE
+159 DEVTAKLPESE
-170 TEAEEADDEQ
+170 VEDSDNDQ

-202 EKRVIVSDL
+202 KERVIVSDM

-217 AVDTLIEWNEIKFN
+217 AVDTLIEWKDIQFN

-264 AVLMMIDAE
+264 AVLMMIDAQE
-273 KGVTDQDKKIAGYA
+273 GVTDQDKKIAGYA

-295 MAINKWDLMK
+295 IAINKWDLMEK
-305 KSTNSMNK
+305 DSKTMEH

-327 VPITYISALTGE
+327 VPVTYISALTGE
-339 RIDELLSLLEYVV
+339 RIDELLSLLEFVV
-352 DESNLRV
+352 DQSNLRV
-359 KTGVLNEVITEAVQL
+359 KTGILNEVISEAVQL

-381 GKRLKIYYVSQV
+381 GKRLKIYYGSQV
-393 GIKPPTFVL
+393 GVKPPTFVF

-412 AYQRYLENT
+412 AYQRYLENV

-429 GNPMKFK
+429 GNPMNFK

>member
-1 MANPT
+1 MAKST

-42 IYGECEWQG
+42 IYGETEWLNR
-51 TKFNVIDTGGI
+51 KFNVIDTGGI
-62 VLHDSDKIKNQIK
+62 VLHDNDKIKNQIK
-75 YQAELAMEEADLI
+75 YQAEVAMEEADII

-97 MTAVDQDIAQLLYRT
+97 MTGVDQDIAQLLYRT
-112 NTEVILTVNK
+112 NKEVILVVNK
-122 VEDFSK
+122 VEDFSNQ
-128 AEETTWEFYSLGFGD
+128 EEIGWEFYSLGFGD

-159 DLVTAELPETE
+159 DQVTAKLPAEEETE
-170 TEAEEADDEQ
+170 ENDDK

-195 LVNHLIG
+195 LINHLLG
-202 EKRVIVSDL
+202 KERVIVSDM

-217 AVDTLIEWNEIKFN
+217 AVDTLIEWKDIKFN

-264 AVLMMIDAE
+264 AVLMMIDAQH
-273 KGVTDQDKKIAGYA
+273 GVTEQDKKIAGYA

-295 MAINKWDLMK
+295 IAINKWDLMEK
-305 KSTNSMNK
+305 DSKTMER

-327 VPITYISALTGE
+327 VPVTYISALTGE
-339 RIDELLSLLEYVV
+339 RIDELLSLLEFVV
-352 DESNLRV
+352 DQSTLRI
-359 KTGVLNEVITEAVQL
+359 KTGILNEVITEAVQL

-381 GKRLKIYYVSQV
+381 GKRLKIYYASQV
-393 GIKPPTFVL
+393 GIKAPTFVF

-412 AYQRYLENT
+412 AYQRYLENV

>member
-1 MANPT
+1 MSKST

-42 IYGECEWQG
+42 IYGETEWLG
-51 TKFNVIDTGGI
+51 RRFNVIDTGGI
-62 VLHDSDKIKNQIK
+62 VLHENDKIKNQIK
-75 YQAELAMEEADLI
+75 YQAEVAMEEADVI
-88 LFVVDSRTG
+88 LFVVDSQTG
-97 MTAVDQDIAQLLYRT
+97 MTGIDQDIAQLLYRT
-112 NTEVILTVNK
+112 NKEVIVVVNK
-122 VEDFSK
+122 VEDFSNQ
-128 AEETTWEFYSLGFGD
+128 EEIGWEFYSLGFGE

-159 DLVTAELPETE
+159 EKVTQELPE
-170 TEAEEADDEQ
+170 AEEEDTEDDK

-195 LVNHLIG
+195 LINHLLG
-202 EKRVIVSDL
+202 KERVIVSDM

-217 AVDTLIEWNEIKFN
+217 AVDTLIEWNDIEFN

-246 DVEYYSNLRALRS
+246 DVEYYSNLRALKS
-259 VDRAD
+259 VDRSD
-264 AVLMMIDAE
+264 AVLMMIDAQE
-273 KGVTDQDKKIAGYA
+273 GVTDQDKKIAGYA

-295 MAINKWDLMK
+295 IAINKWDLMEK
-305 KSTNSMNK
+305 DTKTMER

-327 VPITYISALTGE
+327 VPVTYISALTGE
-339 RIDELLSLLEYVV
+339 RIDELLSLLEFVV
-352 DESNLRV
+352 DQSNLRI
-359 KTGVLNEVITEAVQL
+359 KTGILNEVISEAVQL

-381 GKRLKIYYVSQV
+381 GKRLKIYYASQV
-393 GIKPPTFVL
+393 GIKPPNFVL

-412 AYQRYLENT
+412 AYQRYLENV

-429 GNPMKFK
+429 GNPMRFK
-436 LKQRN
+436 LKQRK

>member
-1 MANPT
+1 MAKST

-42 IYGECEWQG
+42 IYGETEWLG
-51 TKFNVIDTGGI
+51 KKFNVIDTGGI
-62 VLHDSDKIKNQIK
+62 VMHENDKIKNQIK

-97 MTAVDQDIAQLLYRT
+97 MTGVDQDIAQLLYRT
-112 NTEVILTVNK
+112 NKEVILVVNK
-122 VEDFSK
+122 VEDFSNQ
-128 AEETTWEFYSLGFGD
+128 EEIGWEFYSLGFGD

-159 DLVTAELPETE
+159 DQVADKLPETE
-170 TEAEEADDEQ
+170 AEDSDNDK

-195 LVNHLIG
+195 LINHLIG
-202 EKRVIVSDL
+202 KDRVIVSDM

-217 AVDTLIEWNEIKFN
+217 AVDTLIEWNNIRFN

-264 AVLMMIDAE
+264 AVLMMIDAQE
-273 KGVTDQDKKIAGYA
+273 GVTDQDKKIAGYA

-295 MAINKWDLMK
+295 IAINKWDLMEK
-305 KSTNSMNK
+305 DSRTIDR

-327 VPITYISALTGE
+327 VPVTYISALTGE
-339 RIDELLSLLEYVV
+339 RIDELLSLLEFVV
-352 DESNLRV
+352 DQSNLRI
-359 KTGVLNEVITEAVQL
+359 KTGILNEVISEAVQL

-381 GKRLKIYYVSQV
+381 SKRLKIYYGSQV
-393 GIKPPTFVL
+393 GVKPPTFVF

-412 AYQRYLENT
+412 AYQRYLENV

-429 GNPMKFK
+429 GNPMNFK